1 MSLATLAFG
10 TVTIVTGHV
19 FRNRPETGMM
29 IAMGGFGE
37 RLRRERESRGIT
49 LADISE
55 STKIGSHFLKAL
67 EEDHFDKLPGGV
79 FNRGFVRAY
88 SIFLGLDE
96 DEFMEGFETA
106 VAAHQAELIRLQPP
120 PPEPPPKAKKLPN
133 LPVAVGAALLLL
145 IACGAWFL
153 LHRAHDVAGD
163 GAASIAPAREAS
175 PPIPLPAAPKAVPQ
189 KKAVADTPRNP
200 VSQTPKA
207 TGEKQPSHR
216 NSANET
222 TSGDADHS
230 PIENNPVA
238 EPRTPSPG
246 TPIRVELRTVEESWV
261 SVVGDGKVLMEG
273 VLPPD
278 KWKTFRAQ
286 KNMVLKTGNAGGV
299 ELSYNGR
306 QLPVLGKSKEVKSL
320 TFTSEGQL
328 P

>member
-1 MSLATLAFG
+1 
-10 TVTIVTGHV
+10 
-19 FRNRPETGMM
+19 MM

-67 EEDHFDKLPGGV
+67 EEDRFDRLPGGV

-96 DEFMEGFETA
+96 DEFIEGFETA
-106 VAAHQAELIRLQPP
+106 LATHQAELIRLQPP
-120 PPEPPPKAKKLPN
+120 PPEPPPKTKKRPTLPI
-133 LPVAVGAALLLL
+133 AVGAALLVL
-145 IACGAWFL
+145 IGCAAWVL
-153 LHRAHDVAGD
+153 LHRSHEVAGD
-163 GAASIAPAREAS
+163 GAASIAPAPEANPTVPVV
-175 PPIPLPAAPKAVPQ
+175 PPKKPVAAPG
-189 KKAVADTPRNP
+189 NP
-200 VSQTPKA
+200 VVQTPKT
-207 TGEKQPSHR
+207 TGQKQPSR
-216 NSANET
+216 PKDPENET
-222 TSGDADHS
+222 TSGVDH
-230 PIENNPVA
+230 PAIENNQLTGLKTLP
-238 EPRTPSPG
+238 PG
-246 TPIRVELRTVEESWV
+246 TPIRVQVRTVEESWV

-273 VLPPD
+273 VLPPAQS
-278 KWKTFRAQ
+278 KTFRAQ

-320 TFTSEGQL
+320 TFTSDGQL